1 MGIFLWAADLC
12 PPSADTML
20 VEWEC
25 SRDNWRSFTW
35 PLGIW
40 GALSGVQLLPL
51 AASPAAPC
59 GVGGLFSALC
69 PGGQREPC
77 FLRPSASL
85 GSALRAGQAASRKQ
99 DVKQLFHGPR

>member
-51 AASPAAPC
+51 AASPAAPW
-59 GVGGLFSALC
+59 GVGVSSQCSAL
-69 PGGQREPC
+69 E
-77 FLRPSASL
+77 AS
-85 GSALRAGQAASRKQ
+85 GSLASWVRLQAWVQ
-99 DVKQLFHGPR
+99 P